1 MKYELIPGDS
11 WLWWPV
17 LVTSRRK
24 HVKLVYTGRE
34 SCDDF
39 GELMLRS
46 MLQVDAEIIIDRSWT
61 IRDEIGVQKPSS
73 SLHVF
78 MLGVLHGRT
87 CLEAHARAGGYLRQ
101 RTGNALGMVDWNRC
115 EPASESICIDSEV
128 QWKCGGRTS
137 VCNFVRAS

>member
-34 SCDDF
+34 SGDDF

-46 MLQVDAEIIIDRSWT
+46 MLQVDAEIIMDRSWT

-78 MLGVLHGRT
+78 MLGVLHGLT
-87 CLEAHARAGGYLRQ
+87 CLEAHTRAAHLVRQ
-101 RTGNALGMVDWNRC
+101 QTSCVSDLADRNRC
-115 EPASESICIDSEV
+115 KPAFASI
-128 QWKCGGRTS
+128 
-137 VCNFVRAS
+137 

>member
-24 HVKLVYTGRE
+24 HVKLVYTGCK

-46 MLQVDAEIIIDRSWT
+46 MLQVDAEIIMDRSWT
-61 IRDEIGVQKPSS
+61 IRDETGVQKPSS

-78 MLGVLHGRT
+78 MLDDLHGLT
-87 CLEAHARAGGYLRQ
+87 CSEAHALAARLVRQ
-101 RTGNALGMVDWNRC
+101 RTSSLSGLADRNRC
-115 EPASESICIDSEV
+115 GHTYAAI
-128 QWKCGGRTS
+128 
-137 VCNFVRAS
+137 

>member
-24 HVKLVYTGRE
+24 HVKLVYTGCK

-46 MLQVDAEIIIDRSWT
+46 MLQVDAEIIMDRSWT

-78 MLGVLHGRT
+78 MLGVLHGLTRP
-87 CLEAHARAGGYLRQ
+87 EANAQLVVFSGNGRAMLWTWLTQIDASLLLVLSASILRSN
-101 RTGNALGMVDWNRC
+101 G
-115 EPASESICIDSEV
+115 
-128 QWKCGGRTS
+128 S
-137 VCNFVRAS
+137 VEAGQQAAILSVR

>member
-1 MKYELIPGDS
+1 M
-11 WLWWPV
+11 
-17 LVTSRRK
+17 TSRRK
-24 HVKLVYTGRE
+24 HVKLVYTGCK

-78 MLGVLHGRT
+78 MLGVLHGLTRP
-87 CLEAHARAGGYLRQ
+87 EANAQLVVFSGNGRAML
-101 RTGNALGMVDWNRC
+101 
-115 EPASESICIDSEV
+115 
-128 QWKCGGRTS
+128 
-137 VCNFVRAS
+137 